1 MRARVAAVHQMPCL
15 YCVFGHLIDLPCR
28 AIFNFEKQR
37 FHLEWI
43 GHSSPVN
50 GTVDLRGLPGPPAHR
65 RVLRHRG
72 VPAGPPLPGG
82 ADAGPKDSRRA
93 LAIYLRDPVN
103 DVARAFGLL
112 VLTLTG
118 DKVSTMTRFD
128 NAALPAFGLPRTRA
142 DLSPRHALLR
152 FQGRRTACSSPSR
165 PSGPSQLNMKALP
178 RPRELANIASD
189 STDPPD
195 GIVMLSCS
203 G

>member
-1 MRARVAAVHQMPCL
+1 VHQMPCL

-50 GTVDLRGLPGPPAHR
+50 GTVDLRGLP
-65 RVLRHRG
+65 
-72 VPAGPPLPGG
+72 GPPLPGG